1 MEVKVLENTKHKL
14 VVDFPGA
21 ETHTLF
27 NILSHQLREDK
38 DVKVGGY
45 YIEHPVLNVPR
56 LVVET
61 KGKSPL
67 KAVEEAIKAVHK
79 LNDSFLKAVEKSIR

>member
-27 NILSHQLREDK
+27 NLLAHQLRDDK
-38 DVKVGGY
+38 EVKVGGY
-45 YIEHPVLNVPR
+45 YIEHPLLNVPR

-61 KGKSPL
+61 KGKSPV
-67 KAVEEAIKAVHK
+67 KAVEDSLKAIHK
-79 LNDSFLKAVEKSIR
+79 LNDTFLKAVEKAIK